1 MIIYKILKKAEFYE
15 LEKNGES
22 DGSPLDKLDGFIHF
36 STKEQLSE
44 TLTKHFYQKS
54 NLILMAIDSDKILQH
69 LKWEK
74 SRNNKLFPHL
84 YSNLK
89 FDDALWFAPVEF
101 VKNRHIIP
109 PGI

>member
-1 MIIYKILKKAEFYE
+1 MVLLLVVVVI
-15 LEKNGES
+15 
-22 DGSPLDKLDGFIHF
+22 
-36 STKEQLSE
+36 
-44 TLTKHFYQKS
+44 
-54 NLILMAIDSDKILQH
+54 QH

-89 FDDALWFAPVEF
+89 FDDALWFAPVEL
-101 VKNRHIIP
+101 VENRHIIP